1 MCLLFFGR
9 WVILSVYEEKIKV
22 KRSELRAEEKR
33 EEYVSVA
40 EGN

>member
-1 MCLLFFGR
+1 M
-9 WVILSVYEEKIKV
+9 SVYEEKIKV

-40 EGN
+40 EGNLKNSVKVFCIL